1 MAYTEVA
8 KVLGA
13 QDSYRLS
20 PEIKRYSL
28 RDVGF
33 VETKGGKFQL
43 ERSLDPNT
51 PFGQAFKL
59 KVVVDAS
66 LKKFKLATVTA
77 NGLKEV
83 NVFTGKNAEVNVE
96 QLNLILA
103 DLVAHNILVKL

>member
-20 PEIKRYSL
+20 PEIKRY
-28 RDVGF
+28 
-33 VETKGGKFQL
+33 
-43 ERSLDPNT
+43 SLDPNT

-96 QLNLILA
+96 QLNFILA

>member
-33 VETKGGKFQL
+33 VETK
-43 ERSLDPNT
+43 
-51 PFGQAFKL
+51 
-59 KVVVDAS
+59 
-66 LKKFKLATVTA
+66 
-77 NGLKEV
+77 EV
-83 NVFTGKNAEVNVE
+83 SFN
-96 QLNLILA
+96 
-103 DLVAHNILVKL
+103 